1 MLHAAIPNPFNPQTR
16 IRFEVSRPSDVRL
29 EVFAADGRLVRRLVA
44 GQQTAGTHEVVWD
57 GRDGRGRAVAS
68 GVYLA
73 RLVAGGVASTER
85 LVLLR

>member
-1 MLHAAIPNPFNPQTR
+1 
-16 IRFEVSRPSDVRL
+16 VSRPSDVRL